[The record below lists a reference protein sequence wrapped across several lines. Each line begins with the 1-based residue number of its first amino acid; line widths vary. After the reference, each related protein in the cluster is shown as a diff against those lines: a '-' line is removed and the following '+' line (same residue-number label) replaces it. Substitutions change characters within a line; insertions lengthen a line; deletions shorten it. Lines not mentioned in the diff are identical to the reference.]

1 MAKKQYPLRV
11 DPDLWS
17 AVEQWAADEL
27 RSVNG
32 QMEYIIRD
40 SLKHAGRL
48 PKHTGHSRTNMRRAD
63 PHTDASP
70 QQSANYSGGR
80 SPETHESVEPS
91 RPQD

>member
-48 PKHTGHSRTNMRRAD
+48 PNYTGHSRTNMRRAD
-63 PHTDASP
+63 SHTDESAH
-70 QQSANYSGGR
+70 QSANHSDGQ
-80 SPETHESVEPS
+80 STETHESVEPS
-91 RPQD
+91 KP

>member
-63 PHTDASP
+63 SHTDESP
-70 QQSANYSGGR
+70 QQSANHSDGQ
-80 SPETHESVEPS
+80 SLESHESVEPS
-91 RPQD
+91 KLRD